1 MSGKR
6 KWMES
11 CWLDPAI
18 GRVLYTKMEK
28 EIDGAAF
35 YVLVKW
41 VITFASSALLF
52 LALRALYLRYFKKEG
67 NHNEANHD
75 IHHAGYQ
82 YQDRS
87 QKPHHES
94 MEMQNN
100 YQNNK
105 LQFNDPLRE
114 NDPNV
119 SDLTA
124 LYNEDVS
131 ISLNVDSAVKL
142 RGKVNERPVSVVQE
156 EEDDL

>member
-1 MSGKR
+1 
-6 KWMES
+6 MES

-52 LALRALYLRYFKKEG
+52 LVLRALYLRYFKKEG
-67 NHNEANHD
+67 TQNEANHD

-87 QKPHHES
+87 RKPHHES
-94 MEMQNN
+94 TEMQNN
-100 YQNNK
+100 YHNNK

-131 ISLNVDSAVKL
+131 ISLNVDSAVKP
-142 RGKVNERPVSVVQE
+142 RGKVAGRSVSVVQE